1 MENVPVYMTI
11 ISGGQRRKADDT
23 EHFVIETLAW
33 SGNWTS
39 CDARNTAKFPKL
51 IRTEN

>member
-1 MENVPVYMTI
+1 MESVPVRMTI
-11 ISGGQRRKADDT
+11 ISGVQWRKADDT
-23 EHFVIETLAW
+23 EHFVNERLAW